1 MSFFA
6 HTLAKYFSYVLFTYI
21 VSMYYAE
28 HSGGKKEQKT
38 YAAAMSS
45 ISYLETWKEKNS
57 GWSKEVV

>member
-1 MSFFA
+1 
-6 HTLAKYFSYVLFTYI
+6 
-21 VSMYYAE
+21 MYYAE